1 MKSHK
6 DPLQPKINKQAH
18 TEGKKRHYL
27 FVILLS
33 DSKEKYDSKVLNEK
47 KVMGGY
53 PMANKDIRWYSISF
67 IIRKTR
73 IKTTKRYYHILE

>member
-47 KVMGGY
+47 KKNRLDCITQV
-53 PMANKDIRWYSISF
+53 AILEEKISELE
-67 IIRKTR
+67 
-73 IKTTKRYYHILE
+73 IKTEKNNFK